1 MKINKLMSSIVIVN
15 FRFHFPSFKRLVDLM
30 EPRDPALQ
38 RSRRTLSLK
47 CSRRSK
53 SSLQASSWGS
63 FPSWLKSGGARK
75 PWNANSKVKLV
86 RIILVLGLERNK
98 VTYSINHLL
107 SGVDWGCGIIGDW
120 HATRCQT
127 VGDAH
132 PSRPCF
138 LPRVTLSNERRVGG
152 EIVFSPSQTWL
163 HHTKRLC

>member
-1 MKINKLMSSIVIVN
+1 
-15 FRFHFPSFKRLVDLM
+15 M

-132 PSRPCF
+132 PSFFPCLVWWRRRPCF
-138 LPRVTLSNERRVGG
+138 LPRVTLSNERRVGR

-163 HHTKRLC
+163 DHPKVLG